1 MMAHEQ
7 LSSGINLAVLL
18 DGFCEFDPA
27 DDCFL
32 TGIKSDSRLV
42 ENGDLYLACP
52 GLNTKGSEFI
62 EDAISAG
69 ACAVVVEREAGQK
82 VSINSVPVIETENLN
97 EKVGYIA
104 DRFYGSP
111 SAHMNL
117 IGVTGTNGKT
127 SIAHITANVLS
138 RFRNRD
144 AGLIGTL
151 GTGTREKMT
160 AGINTTPDA
169 ISIQK
174 SLAEFRSKGTED
186 VVMEVSSHG
195 LNQARVA
202 GVNFNIGVFSNL
214 SHEHLDYHGDM
225 ASYAAAKRQLFL
237 CESMTAAVINIDD
250 DYGKKLSAE
259 LQDRM
264 QVINYGL
271 VHESEGSH
279 LETQV
284 RGAVSKAQIACLI
297 VEVESPWGRG
307 VINSRL
313 TGEFNAENLLA
324 SLSAACL
331 SGVGFEEVLQH
342 LSATEGIPGRMESF
356 SNANS
361 AQVIVDYAHTPDALE
376 KSLRS
381 LRQFEFD
388 KLICVIGCGGDRDA
402 SKRPEM
408 GRIAEKYAD
417 RVIFTNDNPRSE
429 DPNKIIEAMLAGT
442 QQANCVNVILDRSL
456 AIADAIEN
464 AGESDVILIAGKGHE
479 TYQEIQGSR
488 LPFSDRQLVRN
499 ILGLTA

>member
-1 MMAHEQ
+1 MMTHEQ
-7 LSSGINLAVLL
+7 FSSGIKLIALL
-18 DGFCEFDPA
+18 DGFCEFDSA
-27 DDCFL
+27 DDRIL

-42 ENGDLYLACP
+42 ENGDLFFACS
-52 GLNTKGSEFI
+52 GQQTAGSEFI
-62 EDAISAG
+62 DEAINAG
-69 ACAVVVEREAGQK
+69 ACAVVVERGLGRSTSNK
-82 VSINSVPVIETENLN
+82 TVPIIETKNLN
-97 EKVGYIA
+97 EKLGYIA

-111 SAHMNL
+111 SADLNL

-138 RFRNRD
+138 KFGKKD
-144 AGLIGTL
+144 AGVIGTL
-151 GTGTREKMT
+151 GTGTNAEMT

-174 SLAEFRSKGTED
+174 TLAEFRSSGSLD

-195 LNQARVA
+195 LAQARVA
-202 GVNFNIGVFSNL
+202 GVKFDIGVFSNL

-225 ASYAAAKRQLFL
+225 ASYAATKRQLFL
-237 CESMTAAVINIDD
+237 NESMTAAVINVDD
-250 DYGKKLSAE
+250 DFGRNLSSE
-259 LQDRM
+259 LENRM

-271 VHESEGSH
+271 KQESDESDKG
-279 LETQV
+279 TQV
-284 RGAVSKAQIACLI
+284 TGFISKAQIASLI
-297 VEVESPWGRG
+297 IDVESPWGRG
-307 VINSRL
+307 EINSRL
-313 TGEFNAENLLA
+313 TGEFNAANLLA

-331 SGVGFEEVLQH
+331 SGVDFEQALAH
-342 LSATEGIPGRMESF
+342 LSNSDDIPGRMECF
-356 SNANS
+356 SKSNS
-361 AQVIVDYAHTPDALE
+361 PQVLVDYAHTPDALE
-376 KSLRS
+376 KSLHS

-388 KLICVIGCGGDRDA
+388 KLICVVGCGGDRDV

-417 RVIFTNDNPRSE
+417 RIIFTNDNPRSE
-429 DPNKIIEAMLAGT
+429 DPDSIIEDMLGGT
-442 QQANCVNVILDRSL
+442 LQPDFIKVIQDRST

-464 AGESDVILIAGKGHE
+464 AGEKDVVLIAGKGHE